1 MHHKPNLA
9 AQSPID
15 DTLNSVRRIWASA
28 AKENKC
34 LVGRNNRSAHR
45 TYPHLNKLSWLEPH
59 WNPLGPNIGLSLHQK
74 VISAFKV
81 TEFLKP
87 LQLQIA
93 WTPSGPSWMLLTRKK
108 GKGWSTPCSE
118 NWIVA
123 CLSLS
128 WYIYW
133 IVSVWCSLTA
143 FTYQMYNRYRQEQCL
158 VSTQANSHDIASH
171 LDNSCPQSCTL
182 TRVRRRFAFKR
193 LSVLYAAV
201 NTLCRLHIDANT
213 FVSLP
218 TNAYEDLV
226 DNVHR
231 NMILS
236 HFGKP
241 SKYLPWCMIIW
252 GILSVCTGA
261 TFSFFKI
268 FWSQN

>member
-1 MHHKPNLA
+1 MKSTRTEHQPLLTSEGNLRF
-9 AQSPID
+9 QSHGIPQ
-15 DTLNSVRRIWASA
+15 TLTDPDSFETQLDVVEDRERLEHSLLRKLDRRMSILVLIYILNC
-28 AKENKC
+28 EC
-34 LVGRNNRSAHR
+34 LVLFYG
-45 TYPHLNKLSWLEPH
+45 
-59 WNPLGPNIGLSLHQK
+59 
-74 VISAFKV
+74 
-81 TEFLKP
+81 
-87 LQLQIA
+87 
-93 WTPSGPSWMLLTRKK
+93 
-108 GKGWSTPCSE
+108 C
-118 NWIVA
+118 
-123 CLSLS
+123 
-128 WYIYW
+128 
-133 IVSVWCSLTA
+133 
-143 FTYQMYNRYRQEQCL
+143 YQMYNRYRQEQCL